1 VSPGTKERLS
11 DGPAAV
17 SSHLDDH
24 RAGATGG
31 TRLARRIWR
40 SNRTT
45 TWGPQLEE
53 LADAIERDR
62 TVLEQV
68 REAAGISG
76 GDLKQFGA
84 LVVEQVARLKPNR
97 HIVTYSPLSRV
108 LELESLMS
116 GVQAKQRLW
125 AVLRL
130 AVPLQPEWSRF
141 DFEALE
147 RQGHTQLDRLGQIH
161 EWAVADMMNSD

>member
-1 VSPGTKERLS
+1 MDPLQYLATY
-11 DGPAAV
+11 
-17 SSHLDDH
+17 LDDH

-40 SNRTT
+40 SNRNT

-53 LADAIERDR
+53 LAGAIERDQ

-97 HIVTYSPLSRV
+97 HILTYSPLSRV

-130 AVPLQPEWSRF
+130 AVPLQPEWSQF

-161 EWAVADMMNSD
+161 EWAVAEMMNSD